1 MKELAELRGKRSALA
16 IEIKDMLD
24 KSVKAES
31 RWEAANQDQY
41 NAKIAE
47 IDAIDAKILRIND
60 YLERFSEEKTENQLQ
75 DHFNSKNKTPE
86 SRQLYAKFL
95 RGGDNALTAQEWMSI
110 SNTLSV
116 GTSSQGGYTV
126 QSEVAQTLIDAL
138 KLFGGMRKV
147 CTVIATEMG
156 NPLSFP
162 TTDGTTEVGEII
174 AENTTATALDPVFGT
189 VAVNPYKFSS
199 KVVAVPFELL
209 QDSQIDV
216 EAFINKRLIQRLGRI
231 TNQMFTT
238 GTGTAQ
244 PTGVTINATSGKVGL
259 TGQTL
264 SIIYDDIVDL
274 IHSIDPAYR
283 VPDQPDQHDVAFM
296 MADSSLKILRKLK
309 DTSNRPVY
317 LPGYDGLTAAM
328 GDSLMGY
335 PIVINQDVAPMAANA
350 KSVLFGDF
358 SKYIIRDVM
367 EATMFRFNDSAY
379 AKLGQVGFLMWMRS
393 GGNLT
398 DNKAVAYY
406 TNSAT

>member
-16 IEIKDMLD
+16 IEIKEILD

-41 NAKIAE
+41 DAKIAE

-75 DHFNSKNKTPE
+75 DHFNSKDKTPE
-86 SRQLYAKFL
+86 SRKLYAKFL
-95 RGGDNALTAQEWMSI
+95 RGGDNALTAQEWMTI

-174 AENTTATALDPVFGT
+174 AENSTATALDPVFGT

-238 GTGTAQ
+238 GTGSSQ

-264 SIIYDDIVDL
+264 TIIYDDIVDL

-283 VPDQPDQHDVAFM
+283 VPDKPDQHDVAFM

-309 DTSNRPVY
+309 DTSNRPIY

-335 PIVINQDVAPMAANA
+335 PIVINQDVAAMAANA

-379 AKLGQVGFLMWMRS
+379 AKLGQVGFLMWMRT

>member
-16 IEIKDMLD
+16 VEIKDMLD

-41 NAKIAE
+41 DAKIAE

-95 RGGDNALTAQEWMSI
+95 RGGDNALTAQEWMTI
-110 SNTLSV
+110 NNTLSV

-138 KLFGGMRKV
+138 KMYGGMRKV

-309 DTSNRPVY
+309 DTSNRPIY

-367 EATMFRFNDSAY
+367 EATLFRFNDSAY